1 MRKDLTK
8 GNVTTTML
16 LFAAPM
22 IAGNLLQQ
30 FYNFADTWIVGRF
43 IGPDALASVGS
54 AYTLMTFLTSILI
67 GMCMGSGSVLSFWFG
82 KKEEERMQE
91 SMRASFFLI
100 GTITIVLNVFVLL
113 FTKQILHLLN
123 IPDELMQMMQTY
135 VSIVLCGLFFVFL
148 YNYFAYL
155 LLAVGNS
162 VVPVKFLAAASL
174 LNVGLDYLLVVIIP
188 YGIAGAAFATVFS
201 QAIAGIG
208 IAVYTYWKEPML
220 RLRVVKHRLTK
231 GVYAEILRFS
241 FAASA
246 QQSVMNFGILLVQG
260 LVNSFGSSVMAAFAA
275 GVKIDTLAYMPAQE
289 FGNTFSLFVSQ
300 NHGAGDHERIKKG
313 IKSAVTVAMSFCI
326 VVSGIVFCFA
336 RYLMMIF
343 VNPQESE
350 IINIGAGYLRVEGAF
365 YCGIG
370 LLFLLYALYRGIGKP
385 ETALLLTVI
394 SLGTRVILAY
404 ILSSF
409 EQIGVV
415 GIWWAIP
422 IGWLLADITGIV
434 KWKKHGW

>member
-1 MRKDLTK
+1 
-8 GNVTTTML
+8 
-16 LFAAPM
+16 
-22 IAGNLLQQ
+22 
-30 FYNFADTWIVGRF
+30 
-43 IGPDALASVGS
+43 
-54 AYTLMTFLTSILI
+54 
-67 GMCMGSGSVLSFWFG
+67 MGSGSVLSFWFG

-91 SMRASFFLI
+91 S
-100 GTITIVLNVFVLL
+100 
-113 FTKQILHLLN
+113 
-123 IPDELMQMMQTY
+123 
-135 VSIVLCGLFFVFL
+135 
-148 YNYFAYL
+148 AYL

-174 LNVGLDYLLVVIIP
+174 LNVGLDYLLVAIIP

-220 RLRVVKHRLTK
+220 RLRGVKHRLTK

-326 VVSGIVFCFA
+326 VVSGIVFAVCTLSWN
-336 RYLMMIF
+336 R
-343 VNPQESE
+343 
-350 IINIGAGYLRVEGAF
+350 
-365 YCGIG
+365 
-370 LLFLLYALYRGIGKP
+370 
-385 ETALLLTVI
+385 ETGN
-394 SLGTRVILAY
+394 GTLAY
-404 ILSSF
+404 SHFFGNTSDS
-409 EQIGVV
+409 
-415 GIWWAIP
+415 GIHTFFI
-422 IGWLLADITGIV
+422 
-434 KWKKHGW
+434 

>member
-91 SMRASFFLI
+91 SMRASFLLI

-135 VSIVLCGLFFVFL
+135 VSIVFCGLFFVFL